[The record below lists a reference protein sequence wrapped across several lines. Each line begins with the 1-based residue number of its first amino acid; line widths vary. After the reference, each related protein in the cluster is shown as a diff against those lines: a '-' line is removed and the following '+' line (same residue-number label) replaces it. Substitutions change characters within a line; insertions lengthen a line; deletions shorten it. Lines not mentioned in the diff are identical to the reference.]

1 MPVTIKEWH
10 DPEDIFKTGADAVA
24 VPRMRRDERIP
35 RVTEFIYDHGD
46 RHKIDVMYADGKPA
60 SFLSL
65 CGAVIETGGC
75 GLDFDHVFHMC
86 VEPAVVYKN
95 AVPLDPDMSGEERE
109 ELLEIMGPENLY
121 EPPEADWDFE
131 HGDRDFEQ
139 ALADCYEN
147 LLRKASALGV
157 RRLVMPL
164 PGMEDNSLC
173 PYRVAYDTANYA
185 PRRWLDKN
193 TAVIP
198 LTAEEEEADHLLRLI
213 KLTDSAAYERAKV
226 RRAKERSEMDVIILI
241 PPAEFRYGYAKSGD
255 PDDPR
260 VRYIEFDNRLNK
272 EISDAVDK
280 AVEKRFNKRCGD
292 TSLGDEERKLLKQEI
307 KADIDKKAI
316 LKEFEFGFLNER
328 IGRRSDI
335 NSRFSELTGYNPR
348 RFILR
353 ETSSAHLHYVVGL
366 AVCHGITDGY
376 ERYKLIRCA
385 GHDSYPFDDFGMAVE
400 RLFEEGLADGGVT
413 KDNIGVFRRFN
424 EALTDIDPDYDLT
437 KPVKHD
443 RGMPSDKSAEKNRGK

>member
-1 MPVTIKEWH
+1 MAVTIREWN
-10 DPEDIFKTGADAVA
+10 DPEDIFKMGADAVA
-24 VPRMRRDERIP
+24 VPRMRCDDRIP
-35 RVTEFIYDHGD
+35 GVTEFIYGHGD

-75 GLDFDHVFHMC
+75 GLGFDHIFHMC
-86 VEPAVVYKN
+86 VEPAVVYKS
-95 AVPLDPDMSGEERE
+95 AAPLYPDLSGEERE
-109 ELLEIMGPENLY
+109 ALLEIMGAENLY
-121 EPPEADWDFE
+121 EPPEV
-131 HGDRDFEQ
+131 DRDFEYSDRDFEL

-173 PYRVAYDTANYA
+173 PYRVAYDAASYA
-185 PRRWLDKN
+185 PQRWLDKN
-193 TAVIP
+193 TAVVP
-198 LTAEEEEADHLLRLI
+198 LTAEEEEADHLLSLI
-213 KLTDSAAYERAKV
+213 KRTGTAEAYEEAKA

-241 PPAEFRYGYAKSGD
+241 PPAGFRYCSVRSGGT
-255 PDDPR
+255 DDPR

-272 EISDAVDK
+272 ELSNAVDK
-280 AVEKRFNKRCGD
+280 AVEKRFNKRYKD
-292 TSLGDEERKLLKQEI
+292 AALGDEEKKLLKQEI
-307 KADIDKKAI
+307 KDGIDKKAI
-316 LKEFEFGFLNER
+316 IKEFEFVFLNER
-328 IGRRSDI
+328 IGCRSDI
-335 NSRFSELTGYNPR
+335 NSKFSDMTGYNPR

-353 ETSSAHLHYVVGL
+353 ETSSAHLHYVIGL

-385 GHDSYPFDDFGMAVE
+385 GYDDYPFDDFGMAVE
-400 RLFEEGLADGGVT
+400 RLFDEGLADGGIT
-413 KDNIGVFRRFN
+413 KENIGAFMRFN
-424 EALTDIDPDYDLT
+424 EALTDTDPDYDLT

-443 RGMPSDKSAEKNRGK
+443 RGKKTREMIPRG